1 MMNEERYILAEL
13 KRRLAKGKSDR
24 DSNLYYNYEV
34 LMIIAEIEA
43 DMVLGEETD
52 EGLPFNE
59 EDSE

>member
-13 KRRLAKGKSDR
+13 KRRLARGKSNR

-34 LMIIAEIEA
+34 LTIIAEIEA

-59 EDSE
+59 EVE

>member
-34 LMIIAEIEA
+34 LTIIAEIEA

-59 EDSE
+59 EEVE

>member
-13 KRRLAKGKSDR
+13 KRRLAKGKSER

-34 LMIIAEIEA
+34 LTIIAEIEA
-43 DMVLGEETD
+43 DAVLGEETD

-59 EDSE
+59 EVE